1 MWLQGN
7 GITSSRLLQLVLKA
21 QNRKERGKLL
31 GGLCKEVSVFE
42 QALDFYID
50 EAGIDLGIDASPCR
64 CVSSPDSVI
73 CIPVARS

>member
-21 QNRKERGKLL
+21 QNRKERRKSL

-42 QALDFYID
+42 HALDFYID
-50 EAGIDLGIDASPCR
+50 AVQGGTQGVR
-64 CVSSPDSVI
+64 YG
-73 CIPVARS
+73 